1 MVRPEKAKILRKLN
15 PNSLKNGAKTVEN
28 RALQSHF
35 HRFWRFWAFGAF
47 WGGSWVLG
55 ATRGRLRRVL
65 GRLGRLLGPP
75 WCRLGTQDGAK
86 SALNSF
92 LRTLVKRRPTTF
104 GFGRL
109 LALIFQGF
117 CIDLGGQ
124 DGTKSVPQTCGNR
137 RSDTV
142 PKRLIFRQFFR
153 ANVTTRIPVGK
164 APGTMN
170 IVVLSLLA

>member
-1 MVRPEKAKILRKLN
+1 MKIELC
-15 PNSLKNGAKTVEN
+15 KTI
-28 RALQSHF
+28 
-35 HRFWRFWAFGAF
+35 FGDP
-47 WGGSWVLG
+47 GGFGRLGRSGGVPGGVPG

-92 LRTLVKRRPTTF
+92 QRTLVKRRPTKF

-124 DGTKSVPQTCGNR
+124 NGTKSVPQTCGNR

-164 APGTMN
+164 APGIIN
-170 IVVLSLLA
+170 IIVLWVLA

>member
-1 MVRPEKAKILRKLN
+1 MGRSRGVP
-15 PNSLKNGAKTVEN
+15 
-28 RALQSHF
+28 
-35 HRFWRFWAFGAF
+35 
-47 WGGSWVLG
+47 GGVPG

-92 LRTLVKRRPTTF
+92 LRTLVKRRPTKF

-117 CIDLGGQ
+117 CSDLGGQ

-164 APGTMN
+164 APGISN
-170 IVVLSLLA
+170 IIFLWVLAGLQDTRTPM

>member
-1 MVRPEKAKILRKLN
+1 MAHSEKAKILRKLS
-15 PNSLKNGAKTVEN
+15 PNSSKNGAKTVEN

-35 HRFWRFWAFGAF
+35 RRSWRFWGFGAF
-47 WGGSWVLG
+47 RGGSWGVPG

-92 LRTLVKRRPTTF
+92 QRTLVKRRPTKF

-117 CIDLGGQ
+117 FIDFLIICSSILG
-124 DGTKSVPQTCGNR
+124 T
-137 RSDTV
+137 
-142 PKRLIFRQFFR
+142 LW
-153 ANVTTRIPVGK
+153 
-164 APGTMN
+164 M
-170 IVVLSLLA
+170 